1 MRRRGMRSPEGSMS
15 FFEISLGLDNDG
27 SNDIGTAKEAKETL
41 QGLNVILGLVVS
53 FRFSCDF

>member
-1 MRRRGMRSPEGSMS
+1 MRSPEGSMS